1 MVTQEQAI
9 EAAKDLATLYLRNE
23 PWIQYVHGLV
33 PVELEKVWSDCPTNE
48 RADYCV
54 WVWLTEPL
62 PRPHSIVLRH
72 NGIRVTT
79 QVRPQ
84 MKAFAAA

>member
-9 EAAKDLATLYLRNE
+9 EAVTDLATLYLRNE
-23 PWIQYVHGLV
+23 PWMQYVHGLV
-33 PVELEKVWSDCPTNE
+33 PVELVKVWPDCPANE

-54 WVWLTEPL
+54 WVWITEAL
-62 PRPHSIVLRH
+62 PTSHSIVLRH
-72 NGIRVTT
+72 NGIRVVA

-84 MKAFAAA
+84 MRAFAAA